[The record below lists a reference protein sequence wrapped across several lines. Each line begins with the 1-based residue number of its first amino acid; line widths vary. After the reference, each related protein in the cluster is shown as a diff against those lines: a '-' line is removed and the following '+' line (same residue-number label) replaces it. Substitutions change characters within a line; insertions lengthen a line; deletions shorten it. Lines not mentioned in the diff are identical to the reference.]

1 MGDPAC
7 ISAVLEIGVDRAIEE
22 ELEIGIAQRLGD
34 VSLGALVV
42 MLDPRSNVDVVLLRD
57 VHHQQV
63 ERRVVLR
70 QRVRLALA
78 LATDP
83 ARQFGAQVLGILLLD

>member
-1 MGDPAC
+1 
-7 ISAVLEIGVDRAIEE
+7 
-22 ELEIGIAQRLGD
+22 
-34 VSLGALVV
+34 
-42 MLDPRSNVDVVLLRD
+42 MLDLWSPVDVTLLLEVL
-57 VHHQQV
+57 HQQV